1 MDHWTENYFEE
12 ENNML
17 GYNRLM
23 LHRFKSDA
31 ASLYQGR
38 LKLRG

>member
-1 MDHWTENYFEE
+1 MNYWTENCFEE

-23 LHRFKSDA
+23 LDRFKSDA